1 MPWHLIDRQLAG
13 SAAAT
18 FPTTYVARPG
28 LQGWSRE
35 MAVTTEGERRV
46 AVTGQAPL
54 QPVRG
59 AGVDA
64 GRVPVQLRMT

>member
-18 FPTTYVARPG
+18 FPTTYVARPD

-35 MAVTTEGERRV
+35 MAAATEGERLV
-46 AVTGQAPL
+46 AVTGRPPL

-59 AGVDA
+59 AGADA
-64 GRVPVQLRMT
+64 GRVPGQSRMT